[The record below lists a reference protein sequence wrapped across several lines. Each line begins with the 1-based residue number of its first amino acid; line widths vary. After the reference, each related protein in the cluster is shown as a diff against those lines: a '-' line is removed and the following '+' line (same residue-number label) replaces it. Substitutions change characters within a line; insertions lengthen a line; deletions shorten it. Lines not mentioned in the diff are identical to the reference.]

1 MNSNS
6 ELRSSRLSEIKI
18 LTDSSAQLTPEE
30 IEKYHITVVPLSV
43 TVGGKT
49 YLDGVE
55 ITRQEFVEKMSQAE
69 DLPKTSQPPIGRLV
83 DTIKDLTADGS
94 EVVGIFLAKAL
105 SGTVDAAGQAV
116 ELSGKSDLVHVVDS
130 ELTDRAEGLQVLAAA
145 RDVAAGKQVPE
156 ILTHLENIKKTQR
169 LRMMIVNL
177 ENVIKGGRLGPIS
190 GKIANLLNIRIEL
203 QMPHGELKVAKK
215 GRGKKFTMAF
225 DQRVLDD
232 IEANKEKIKEV
243 GISYVSLNGVPQRLL
258 DFAQK
263 IKDINSKIDVLVR
276 ETSPIIATHA
286 GMDAYAI
293 LYYTE

>member
-1 MNSNS
+1 M
-6 ELRSSRLSEIKI
+6 SRIKI

-30 IEKYHITVVPLSV
+30 IEKYDITVVPLSV
-43 TVGGKT
+43 TVGGNT
-49 YLDGVE
+49 YLDGIE
-55 ITRQEFVEKMSQAE
+55 ISRQEFVKKMSESAE
-69 DLPKTSQPPIGRLV
+69 LPKTSQPSIGRLV
-83 DTIKDLTADGS
+83 DTINDLTSDGS
-94 EVVGIFLAKAL
+94 EVIGIFLAKVL
-105 SGTVDAAGQAV
+105 SGTIDAARQAV
-116 ELSGKSDLVHVVDS
+116 KLTGKSDQVHIVDS
-130 ELTDRAEGLQVLAAA
+130 ELTDRAEGLQVLEAA
-145 RDVAAGKQVPE
+145 RDVEKGKSISE
-156 ILTHLENIKKTQR
+156 IIDHLEKIKKTQR
-169 LRMMIVNL
+169 LRLMIVNL

-190 GKIANLLNIRIEL
+190 GKIANMLNIRIEL
-203 QMPHGELKVAKK
+203 QMPNGELKVAKK
-215 GRGKKFTMAF
+215 GRGKKFMMAF

-243 GISYVSLNGVPQRLL
+243 GISYVSLDGVPQKLL

>member
-1 MNSNS
+1 M
-6 ELRSSRLSEIKI
+6 SRIKI

-30 IEKYHITVVPLSV
+30 IEKYDITVVPLSV
-43 TVGGKT
+43 TVGGNT
-49 YLDGVE
+49 YLDGIE
-55 ITRQEFVEKMSQAE
+55 ISRQEFVKKMSESAE
-69 DLPKTSQPPIGRLV
+69 LPKTSQPSIGRLV
-83 DTIKDLTADGS
+83 DTINDLTSDGS
-94 EVVGIFLAKAL
+94 EVIGIFLAKVL
-105 SGTVDAAGQAV
+105 SGTIDAARQAAK
-116 ELSGKSDLVHVVDS
+116 LTGKSGQVHIVDS
-130 ELTDRAEGLQVLAAA
+130 ELTDRAEGLQVLEAA
-145 RDVAAGKQVPE
+145 RDAEKGKSISE
-156 ILTHLENIKKTQR
+156 IIDHLEKIKKTQR
-169 LRMMIVNL
+169 LRLMIVNL

-190 GKIANLLNIRIEL
+190 GKIANMLNIRIEL
-203 QMPHGELKVAKK
+203 QMPNGELKVAKK
-215 GRGKKFTMAF
+215 GRGKKFMMAF

-243 GISYVSLNGVPQRLL
+243 GISYVSLDGVPQKLL

>member
-1 MNSNS
+1 M
-6 ELRSSRLSEIKI
+6 RSSKLSRIKI

-30 IEKYHITVVPLSV
+30 IEKYDITVVPLSV
-43 TVGGKT
+43 TVGGNT
-49 YLDGVE
+49 YLDGIE
-55 ITRQEFVEKMSQAE
+55 ISRQEFVKKMSESAE
-69 DLPKTSQPPIGRLV
+69 LPKTSQPSIGRLV
-83 DTIKDLTADGS
+83 DTINDLTSDGS
-94 EVVGIFLAKAL
+94 EVIGIFLAKVL
-105 SGTVDAAGQAV
+105 SGTIDAARQAV
-116 ELSGKSDLVHVVDS
+116 KLTGKSDQVHIVDS
-130 ELTDRAEGLQVLAAA
+130 ELTDRAEGLQVLEAA
-145 RDVAAGKQVPE
+145 RDAEKGKSVSE
-156 ILTHLENIKKTQR
+156 IIDHLEKIKKTQR
-169 LRMMIVNL
+169 LRLMIVNL

-190 GKIANLLNIRIEL
+190 GKIANMLNIRIEL
-203 QMPHGELKVAKK
+203 QMPNGELKVAKK
-215 GRGKKFTMAF
+215 GRGKKFMMAF

-243 GISYVSLNGVPQRLL
+243 GISYVSLDGVPQKLL

>member
-1 MNSNS
+1 M
-6 ELRSSRLSEIKI
+6 SRIKI

-30 IEKYHITVVPLSV
+30 IEKYNITVVPLSV
-43 TVGGKT
+43 TVGGNT
-49 YLDGVE
+49 YLDGIE
-55 ITRQEFVEKMSQAE
+55 ISRQEFVKKMSESAE
-69 DLPKTSQPPIGRLV
+69 LPKTSQPSIGRLV
-83 DTIKDLTADGS
+83 DTINDLTSDGS
-94 EVVGIFLAKAL
+94 EVIGIFLAKVL
-105 SGTVDAAGQAV
+105 SGTIDAARQAV
-116 ELSGKSDLVHVVDS
+116 KLTGKSDQVHIVDS
-130 ELTDRAEGLQVLAAA
+130 ELTDRAEGLQVLEAA
-145 RDVAAGKQVPE
+145 RDAEKGKSISE
-156 ILTHLENIKKTQR
+156 IIDHLEKIKKTQR
-169 LRMMIVNL
+169 LRLMIVNL

-190 GKIANLLNIRIEL
+190 GKIANMLNIRIEL
-203 QMPHGELKVAKK
+203 QMPNGELKVAKK
-215 GRGKKFTMAF
+215 GRGKKFMMAF

-243 GISYVSLNGVPQRLL
+243 GISYVSLDGVPQKLL

>member
-1 MNSNS
+1 M
-6 ELRSSRLSEIKI
+6 RARTLSKIKI

-30 IEKYHITVVPLSV
+30 IEKYHITIVPLSV

-55 ITRQEFVEKMSQAE
+55 ITRQQFVDKMNEAE
-69 DLPKTSQPPIGRLV
+69 ELPKTSQPSIGRLV
-83 DTIKDLTADGS
+83 DAINDLTADGS
-94 EVVGIFLAKAL
+94 EVIGIFLAKVL
-105 SGTVDAAGQAV
+105 SGTVDAARQAA
-116 ELSGKSDLVHVVDS
+116 EIAKKTAMVHIVDS
-130 ELTDRAEGLQVLAAA
+130 ELTDRAEGFQALVAA
-145 RDVAAGKQVPE
+145 RDAEMGKSVDQ
-156 ILTHLENIKKTQR
+156 ILEHLEKIKKTQR

-203 QMPHGELKVAKK
+203 QMPNGKLKVAKK

-232 IEANKEKIKEV
+232 IEANKDKIKEV
-243 GISYVSLNGVPQRLL
+243 GISYVSIDGVPQKLL

-263 IKDINSKIDVLVR
+263 IKDINSQIDVLVR

>member
-1 MNSNS
+1 MSG
-6 ELRSSRLSEIKI
+6 IKI

-43 TVGGKT
+43 TVGGHT

-55 ITRQEFVEKMSQAE
+55 ISRQEFVKKMSE
-69 DLPKTSQPPIGRLV
+69 SEELPKTSQPPIGRLV
-83 DTIKDLTADGS
+83 DTINELTADGS
-94 EVVGIFLAKAL
+94 EVIGIFLGKVL
-105 SGTVDAAGQAV
+105 SGTVDAARQAV
-116 ELSGKSDLVHVVDS
+116 NLTGKSNLVHVVDS
-130 ELTDRAEGLQVLAAA
+130 QLTDRAEGLQALAAA
-145 RDVAAGKQVPE
+145 RDIEAGKTVSE
-156 ILTHLENIKKTQR
+156 ILDHLENIKKTQR

-190 GKIANLLNIRIEL
+190 GKIANMLNIRIEL
-203 QMPHGELKVAKK
+203 QMPNGELKVAKK

-243 GISYVSLNGVPQRLL
+243 GISYVSLDGVPQKLL

-263 IKDINSKIDVLVR
+263 IKDINSRIDVLVR
-276 ETSPIIATHA
+276 ETSPTIATHA

>member
-1 MNSNS
+1 M
-6 ELRSSRLSEIKI
+6 SRIKI

-30 IEKYHITVVPLSV
+30 IEKYDITVVPLSV
-43 TVGGKT
+43 TVSGNT
-49 YLDGVE
+49 YLDGIE
-55 ITRQEFVEKMSQAE
+55 ISRQEFVKKMSESAE
-69 DLPKTSQPPIGRLV
+69 LPKTSQPSIGRLV
-83 DTIKDLTADGS
+83 DTINDLTSDGS
-94 EVVGIFLAKAL
+94 EVIGIFLAKVL
-105 SGTVDAAGQAV
+105 SGTIDAARQAV
-116 ELSGKSDLVHVVDS
+116 KLTGKSDQVHIVDS
-130 ELTDRAEGLQVLAAA
+130 ELTDRAEGLQVLEAA
-145 RDVAAGKQVPE
+145 RDAEKGKSISE
-156 ILTHLENIKKTQR
+156 IIDHLEKIKKTQR
-169 LRMMIVNL
+169 LRLMIVNL

-190 GKIANLLNIRIEL
+190 GKIANMLNIRIEL
-203 QMPHGELKVAKK
+203 QMPNGELKVAKK
-215 GRGKKFTMAF
+215 GRGKKFMMAF

-243 GISYVSLNGVPQRLL
+243 GISYVSLDGVPQKLL